1 MKRVFF
7 PTIGILLLVFSITAC
22 VAKTETPPADH
33 LETIR
38 QKGTLV
44 VGTSPDYPPFESLDT
59 TGEPVGLDIELI
71 REIVRRMGVEAE
83 IQAMPFDELIGAVQQ
98 GTIDVAIAAIQ
109 YSEERDQNVDFSEA
123 YYEPEDGWVVNADFT
138 GGIADPEDVRSYK
151 VGVLAGTVQD
161 AWVTD
166 HWVTPGLLDEAN
178 VSRYQRLD
186 QAGESLQS
194 GQIEILLT
202 DYVPA
207 QALVKA
213 VSGLKIAYHAQISAG
228 PVCVLLP
235 DGDQALQTALNETL
249 AQLRQEGFLDRL
261 AKTYFGGD

>member
-7 PTIGILLLVFSITAC
+7 PTMEILLLVLSTTAC

-33 LETIR
+33 LEAIR

-44 VGTSPDYPPFESLDT
+44 VGTSPDYPPFEFLDA

-83 IQAMPFDELIGAVQQ
+83 IQTMPFDELIGAVQQ
-98 GTIDVAIAAIQ
+98 GTIDVAIAAFQ

-123 YYEPEDGWVVNADFT
+123 YYEPEDGWVVNADFMGEIT
-138 GGIADPEDVRSYK
+138 GPEDIRSYK

-178 VSRYQRLD
+178 VSCYQRLD

-194 GQIEILLT
+194 GQIEVLLT

-213 VSGLKIAYHAQISAG
+213 MDGLKIAYHAPVSAG
-228 PVCVLLP
+228 PVGILLP
-235 DGDQALQTALNETL
+235 DGDQTLQTTLNEIL

-261 AKTYFGGD
+261 VEAYFGGD